1 MNILIIPDK
10 HSIYDYEMVKNF
22 ALGFEEL
29 GCSAVALSKNVSA
42 DELETAQELHK
53 ADLIIHINTLLR
65 EEHKIGKAKYISWI
79 QDYFPSQASAFAEH
93 DAERSRILAMGS
105 AAHLGIPD
113 FGVEIGS
120 LDVGVP
126 APKSG
131 QPQKDLSRNHD
142 LAILG
147 FIPKK
152 SSISPPYNG
161 ALELRYLT
169 RSLAFHLLPKR
180 LRKSNIISAMVDLL
194 TTADSRLPS
203 ILRELLMRYVEVEY
217 NPLTG
222 TLNVNQLYEDLTRLI
237 EKHYP
242 WYKPIE
248 NELDFISQTFPRYL
262 DRILLGR
269 MAVKLGR
276 DLNIWGSGWF
286 SYPEFRR
293 VYRGILQNKSEVL
306 EVLGNTKAILC
317 NNTHGIFIHPTVLDA
332 IAQGAFVF
340 WHETPS
346 SVDVNA
352 SLMDPVFGGFEPNRH
367 FGLYSPMDF
376 DEAINSWSPEL
387 MTKATLE
394 ARGILMERHLWKHRA
409 RAVLDIFEGF

>member
-29 GCSAVALSKNVSA
+29 GCSAVALSKHVSD
-42 DELETAQELHK
+42 DELETAQKLHK

-65 EEHKIGKAKYISWI
+65 KENKIGKAKYISWI
-79 QDYFPSQASAFAEH
+79 QDYLPSQASAFAEH

-113 FGVEIGS
+113 IGVEIGS
-120 LDVGVP
+120 LNVGVP
-126 APKSG
+126 SPKPG
-131 QPQKDLSRNHD
+131 QPQKDFARNHD

-152 SSISPPYNG
+152 SSISPPHNG

-169 RSLAFHLLPKR
+169 RSLAFHLLPEK
-180 LRKSNIISAMVDLL
+180 LHNSNIISAMVDLL

-203 ILRELLMRYVEVEY
+203 IMRGLLMKHVEVEY
-217 NPLTG
+217 SPLTG
-222 TLNVNQLYEDLTRLI
+222 TLNVNQLNEDLTRLI
-237 EKHYP
+237 EKHYR
-242 WYKPIE
+242 WYKPLK

-269 MAVKLGR
+269 MAVRSGR
-276 DLNIWGSGWF
+276 DLDIWGNGWF
-286 SYPEFRR
+286 SYSEFQGA
-293 VYRGILQNKSEVL
+293 YRGILQNKSEVL
-306 EVLGNTKAILC
+306 EVLASTTAILC

-340 WHETPS
+340 WHETPITA
-346 SVDVNA
+346 DVNP
-352 SLMDPVFGGFEPNRH
+352 SLIDPAFGGFEPNRH
-367 FGLYSPMDF
+367 FGLYSPKDF
-376 DEAINSWSPEL
+376 VEAINSWSFEL

-409 RAVLDIFEGF
+409 RTVLDIFEGF